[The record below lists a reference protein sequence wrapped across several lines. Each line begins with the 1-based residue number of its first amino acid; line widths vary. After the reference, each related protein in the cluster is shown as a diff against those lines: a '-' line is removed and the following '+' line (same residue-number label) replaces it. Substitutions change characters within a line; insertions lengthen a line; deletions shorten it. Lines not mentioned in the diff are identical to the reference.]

1 MSHPYRDDERT
12 IPPPDPRWVAET
24 QLIQARANLL
34 EEIQRG
40 LRIANQLA
48 IADETSESYKRR
60 VEALTA
66 LHKQVYK

>member
-1 MSHPYRDDERT
+1 MSHPYRDDEGT

-34 EEIQRG
+34 DEIRRG

-48 IADETSESYKRR
+48 IADETSQSYQRR
-60 VEALTA
+60 VESLLALYN
-66 LHKQVYK
+66 QVYK